1 MKDIDKEKPL
11 FFFPQI
17 IQQSLKGTSETPN
30 TTVNTGVVNLTPLT
44 ELKQDETNMNS
55 SSTASAQPG
64 TIPTSIPSLQPM
76 IPQIAGTT
84 PSNSASS
91 QAPSKLFGTPS
102 TTPKGSQSDLNS
114 SLLSKQLIPPTGNIV
129 SPLAQGSSFFPN
141 RPLQSL
147 KQNINA
153 PSPLGSFSLL
163 NTQKNPSTGAG
174 EPMKI
179 EESKTSIGGDKGEK
193 KPSSGF
199 QSTSGK
205 NKTSPTDEQGQSSFK
220 VNRNL
225 ASPIVLRHDP
235 HVVNQEEAQKTKNHE
250 AAKPQKTGFKLTQK
264 GNRGEE
270 GLIPQKKL
278 KVERTEAEPQD
289 TTDSKKNE

>member
-17 IQQSLKGTSETPN
+17 IQQSLKGTSEATN
-30 TTVNTGVVNLTPLT
+30 TNTNANTGVVNLAPLT
-44 ELKQDETNMNS
+44 ELKQDEINVNS

-114 SLLSKQLIPPTGNIV
+114 SLLSKQLIPPTGNVV

-147 KQNINA
+147 KQNINV

-179 EESKTSIGGDKGEK
+179 EESKTS
-193 KPSSGF
+193 SGF

-220 VNRNL
+220 INRNL
-225 ASPIVLRHDP
+225 TSPIVLRHDP
-235 HVVNQEEAQKTKNHE
+235 HVVNQEEIQKTKNHE

-264 GNRGEE
+264 GKIGEE

-278 KVERTEAEPQD
+278 KTEAESQD
-289 TTDSKKNE
+289 TNDSKKNE